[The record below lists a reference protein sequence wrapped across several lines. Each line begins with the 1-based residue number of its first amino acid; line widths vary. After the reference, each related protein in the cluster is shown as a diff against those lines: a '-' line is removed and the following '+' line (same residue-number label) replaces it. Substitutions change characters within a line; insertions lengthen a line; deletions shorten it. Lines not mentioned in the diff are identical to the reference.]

1 MKSLAF
7 LAMAAVCSYSP
18 FSKNVWGAGMSLK
31 EMGRSSSAVYNGTKY
46 SAKGRFSV
54 QGGYAAEYR
63 IGLAATDP
71 WVRCEGRF
79 DSWEDALEHAQVA
92 ARAAIDK
99 MQE

>member
-1 MKSLAF
+1 
-7 LAMAAVCSYSP
+7 
-18 FSKNVWGAGMSLK
+18 MSLK
-31 EMGRSSSAVYNGTKY
+31 ELSRMSSAVYKGTKY

-71 WVRCEGRF
+71 WVRCEERF
-79 DSWEDALEHAQVA
+79 DSWQDALDHAEVS

-99 MQE
+99 LQS

>member
-1 MKSLAF
+1 
-7 LAMAAVCSYSP
+7 
-18 FSKNVWGAGMSLK
+18 MSLRQ
-31 EMGRSSSAVYNGTKY
+31 MNGMSSAVYKGTKY

-71 WVRCEGRF
+71 WVGCEGRF
-79 DSWEDALEHAQVA
+79 DSWQDALEHAQVS

-99 MQE
+99 LQE

>member
-7 LAMAAVCSYSP
+7 LAIAAACSYSP
-18 FSKNVWGAGMSLK
+18 FSMNVREARMSLK
-31 EMGRSSSAVYNGTKY
+31 EMGRSSSAVYKGTTY

-71 WVRCEGRF
+71 WVLCEGRF
-79 DSWEDALEHAQVA
+79 DSWEEALEHAQVT

-99 MQE
+99 LQE